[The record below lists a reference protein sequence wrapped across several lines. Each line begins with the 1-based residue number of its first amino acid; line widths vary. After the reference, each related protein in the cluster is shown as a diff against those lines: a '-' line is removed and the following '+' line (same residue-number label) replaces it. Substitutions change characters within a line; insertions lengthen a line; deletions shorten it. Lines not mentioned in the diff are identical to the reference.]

1 MSQGHLLLASH
12 GPLWVLHTGLSGEG
26 GPLGHSG
33 DVSRRGYATC
43 SRRWGGGSWR
53 YRGTPC
59 PAHTHRTTTKRT
71 YEERS
76 QK

>member
-12 GPLWVLHTGLSGEG
+12 GPLRVLHTGLSGEG

-43 SRRWGGGSWR
+43 SRRWGGRVMAVPRHPVS
-53 YRGTPC
+53 C
-59 PAHTHRTTTKRT
+59 PHSQNNNKAHV
-71 YEERS
+71 
-76 QK
+76 